1 LTYDGVTE
9 VLSTFSLTVTEIAST
24 DSEETSDT
32 EVIEGGESVS
42 ELAGTG
48 EFIFFNPNF
57 LLKEKEEELAVVLD
71 KVTQTGKAFL
81 SFNKEI
87 QEI

>member
-1 LTYDGVTE
+1 
-9 VLSTFSLTVTEIAST
+9 
-24 DSEETSDT
+24 
-32 EVIEGGESVS
+32 
-42 ELAGTG
+42 
-48 EFIFFNPNF
+48 
-57 LLKEKEEELAVVLD
+57 LKEKEEELAVVLD